1 MAASNSLEEKTPM
14 FVIGRSAKSRCFKHV
29 QNRPCRYRAP
39 KKTCMNVK
47 IFEKWVRELDRKFK
61 RQGRKDCP
69 AHLEIKGLR
78 SIDLQLPPN
87 IKYCTQ
93 PMDQRVIKYVV
104 FVGNKFFLEFFFI
117 FHHDSELELRR
128 NCLIF
133 PTSYEIPVI
142 VLNPFETKS
151 DFKGIMPT

>member
-1 MAASNSLEEKTPM
+1 MAASNSLEEKIPM

-29 QNRPCRYRAP
+29 QNLPCRYRAP
-39 KKTCMNVK
+39 QKTWMNVT

-61 RQGRKDCP
+61 RKGRKDCP

-78 SIDLQLPPN
+78 SIDLQFLPPN

-104 FVGNKFFLEFFFI
+104 FVGNKFFLKLFFYI
-117 FHHDSELELRR
+117 S
-128 NCLIF
+128 
-133 PTSYEIPVI
+133 SWQ
-142 VLNPFETKS
+142 
-151 DFKGIMPT
+151 